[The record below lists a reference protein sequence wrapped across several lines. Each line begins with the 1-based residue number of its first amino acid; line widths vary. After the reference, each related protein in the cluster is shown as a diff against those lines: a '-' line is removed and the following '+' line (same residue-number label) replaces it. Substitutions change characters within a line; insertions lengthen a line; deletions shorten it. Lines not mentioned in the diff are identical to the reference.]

1 MIGLESSGSFD
12 NLEKFLL
19 RMSAKNWYAKLDQY
33 GQQGVEALSAATPS
47 DKGVTKLHWKYRIV
61 TTRTGKSI
69 EWYNDNVEND
79 QQIAILIQ
87 YGHGTR
93 QGGYVEGRDFI
104 NPALKPLFDTISQDI
119 ERQVK
124 E

>member
-1 MIGLESSGSFD
+1 MIDLESSGSFD

-19 RMSAKNWYAKLDQY
+19 RMTTKNWYDKLDQY
-33 GQQGVEALSAATPS
+33 GQQGVAALSAATPVGEGLTRDS
-47 DKGVTKLHWKYRIV
+47 WKYRIV
-61 TTRTGKSI
+61 STRTGKSI
-69 EWYNDNVEND
+69 EWYNTHVEGGE
-79 QQIAILIQ
+79 QIAILIQ

-93 QGGYVEGRDFI
+93 QGGYVEGRDYV
-104 NPALKPLFDTISQDI
+104 NPALKPVFDQISIDI